1 MYTRKKPWK
10 QRGFPRGGLWKN
22 LWRLLKTLE
31 ENYKKNSVNKLCKL
45 RFCHAFRLLKN
56 NS

>member
-31 ENYKKNSVNKLCKL
+31 ENYKIKFGK
-45 RFCHAFRLLKN
+45 
-56 NS
+56 